1 MARKVEAPT
10 AVTVRASVVGKS
22 LEKTNMN
29 SIAIL
34 EAVNTSYVPF
44 NGQQIL
50 TAMAAGVAYVAMK
63 PIVENLGM
71 SWGTQQQKL
80 MKQLDKFNCI
90 HMNMVAADGKLRKLL
105 CLPLKKLNGWL
116 FSINPEKV
124 RADIRDKLIQY
135 QEECFSVLHDY
146 WTKGHVVNPR
156 KAKKALPGKITTE
169 QQEAIKQLVM
179 SRGQSLPKEKQAKA
193 MITMWSSLKSHFGC
207 SYKEISEEQFTEAL
221 SLAARVPL
229 EGEFIGKQE
238 KKTNELSAK
247 EANSLVWLWDYA
259 NRSQALFRELYPALK
274 QIQSNYSGRC
284 HDCGYEFSRIIDI
297 ARDVLINHSR
307 DVNINEPDGPT
318 NLSAWM
324 RLKNKELPP
333 SVHNY

>member
-1 MARKVEAPT
+1 M
-10 AVTVRASVVGKS
+10 
-22 LEKTNMN
+22 
-29 SIAIL
+29 
-34 EAVNTSYVPF
+34 
-44 NGQQIL
+44 
-50 TAMAAGVAYVAMK
+50 
-63 PIVENLGM
+63 
-71 SWGTQQQKL
+71 
-80 MKQLDKFNCI
+80 
-90 HMNMVAADGKLRKLL
+90 
-105 CLPLKKLNGWL
+105 
-116 FSINPEKV
+116 
-124 RADIRDKLIQY
+124 
-135 QEECFSVLHDY
+135 
-146 WTKGHVVNPR
+146 
-156 KAKKALPGKITTE
+156 PGKITTE

-207 SYKEISEEQFTEAL
+207 SYKEISDEQFTEAL

-259 NRSQALFRELYPALK
+259 NRSQALFRELYPELK

-284 HDCGYEFSRIIDI
+284 YDYGHEFSYVIGM
-297 ARDVLINHSR
+297 ARDVLINHTR
-307 DVNINEPDGPT
+307 DVDINEPDGPT

>member
-1 MARKVEAPT
+1 
-10 AVTVRASVVGKS
+10 
-22 LEKTNMN
+22 MN

-44 NGQQIL
+44 NGQQII

-71 SWGTQQQKL
+71 SWSTQQTKL
-80 MKQLDKFNCI
+80 MKQISEFNCV
-90 HMNMVAADGKLRKLL
+90 HMNMIAADGKLRKLL

-135 QEECFSVLHDY
+135 QEECFTVLHDY
-146 WTKGHVVNPR
+146 WTKGKAENARKKTSVDDRTPLRDAVNMLVS
-156 KAKKALPGKITTE
+156 KKHLMYP
-169 QQEAIKQLVM
+169 EAY
-179 SRGQSLPKEKQAKA
+179 A
-193 MITMWSSLKSHFGC
+193 MIHQRFNVES
-207 SYKEISEEQFTEAL
+207 IEELDASQIPQAVEYIH
-221 SLAARVPL
+221 RVVL

-238 KKTNELSAK
+238 KKANELSAK

-284 HDCGYEFSRIIDI
+284 YDYGHEFSYVIGM

-307 DVNINEPDGPT
+307 DVDINEPDGPT

>member
-1 MARKVEAPT
+1 MKSIAT
-10 AVTVRASVVGKS
+10 AVSTI
-22 LEKTNMN
+22 N
-29 SIAIL
+29 
-34 EAVNTSYVPF
+34 VPF
-44 NGQQIL
+44 HGAELYVVNHNGEPY
-50 TAMAAGVAYVAMK
+50 TPMK
-63 PIVENLGM
+63 PIVEGM
-71 SWGTQQQKL
+71 GMTWQSQHRKL
-80 MKQLDKFNCI
+80 MERFKTCIIEMMIQLPGDTQRRLVICL
-90 HMNMVAADGKLRKLL
+90 ALRKLA
-105 CLPLKKLNGWL
+105 GWL
-116 FSINPEKV
+116 QTISPNKV
-124 RADIRDKLIQY
+124 RPEIRDKVIQY
-135 QEECFSVLHDY
+135 QEECDDVLYEY

-207 SYKEISEEQFTEAL
+207 SYKEISDEQFTEAL

-229 EGEFIGKQE
+229 EGELIGKQE

-284 HDCGYEFSRIIDI
+284 YDYGHEFSYVIGM
-297 ARDVLINHSR
+297 ARDVLINHTR
-307 DVNINEPDGPT
+307 DVDINEPDGPT

>member
-1 MARKVEAPT
+1 MKSIAT
-10 AVTVRASVVGKS
+10 AVSTI
-22 LEKTNMN
+22 N
-29 SIAIL
+29 
-34 EAVNTSYVPF
+34 VPF
-44 NGQQIL
+44 HGAELYVVNHNGEPY
-50 TAMAAGVAYVAMK
+50 TPMK
-63 PIVENLGM
+63 PIVEGM
-71 SWGTQQQKL
+71 GMDWASQFTKI
-80 MKQLDKFNCI
+80 KQRFKTSIVKITMQLPGDEQCREI
-90 HMNMVAADGKLRKLL
+90 ICLALRKLA
-105 CLPLKKLNGWL
+105 GWL
-116 FSINPEKV
+116 QTISPNKV
-124 RADIRDKLIQY
+124 RPEIRDKVIQY
-135 QEECFSVLHDY
+135 QEECDDVLYEY

-284 HDCGYEFSRIIDI
+284 HDCGYEFSRIIDM
-297 ARDVLINHSR
+297 ARDVLINHTR
-307 DVNINEPDGPT
+307 DVDINEPGGPT
-318 NLSAWM
+318 NLSAWI

>member
-1 MARKVEAPT
+1 
-10 AVTVRASVVGKS
+10 
-22 LEKTNMN
+22 MN

-44 NGQQIL
+44 NGQQII

-135 QEECFSVLHDY
+135 QEECFTVLHDY
-146 WTKGHVVNPR
+146 WTKGKAENARKKTSVDDRTPLRDAVNMLVS
-156 KAKKALPGKITTE
+156 KKHLMYP
-169 QQEAIKQLVM
+169 EAY
-179 SRGQSLPKEKQAKA
+179 A
-193 MITMWSSLKSHFGC
+193 MIHQRFNVES
-207 SYKEISEEQFTEAL
+207 IEELDASQIPQAVEYIH
-221 SLAARVPL
+221 RVVL

-284 HDCGYEFSRIIDI
+284 YDYGHEFSYVIGM

-307 DVNINEPDGPT
+307 DVDINEPDGPT